1 MHQTTGCSPPPEFSG
16 ADPTASA
23 AWHAFMGTLHSYRR
37 LMAHSFTVT
46 EIPPGQIMALNLIG
60 HDDGITQRDL
70 AERMRI
76 SRPTLTVML
85 QKMEKA
91 SLVERTA
98 DGGDQRFTHL
108 HLTAEGLA
116 VHERMHGVM
125 GGMVSDLMGPLS
137 EDDRA
142 ELTRLLGLV
151 HDNINTALETA
162 NSADKEAAE

>member
-1 MHQTTGCSPPPEFSG
+1 MQQTTGCSPPDFAG
-16 ADPTASA
+16 ADPTSSA

-37 LMAHSFTVT
+37 LMAHSFSVT

-91 SLVERTA
+91 ALVERVA
-98 DGGDQRFTHL
+98 DETDQRFTHL
-108 HLTAEGLA
+108 HLTAEGTA

-125 GGMVSDLMGPLS
+125 GGMVSSVMGPLS
-137 EDDRA
+137 EPDRV
-142 ELTRLLGLV
+142 ELARLLGLV
-151 HDNINTALETA
+151 HDNINVALEAA
-162 NSADKEAAE
+162 NTTDKEAAE